1 MREPTWQDSREVPA
15 TVRQL
20 LETPRLRTRL
30 VGGARGI
37 DRPIS
42 WPHTCEMPGPWEWLD
57 RGDFLMTIGYG
68 VPPEPDA
75 QERYVEQLT
84 EHGISGVT
92 VAEDA
97 LAPPISERM
106 LKAAD
111 RVGLPLMRTAYEV
124 PFTALARVVIHAN
137 QHDERQL
144 VARTE
149 RLYDCVRRVALN
161 GGGTASLLSGVSE
174 ELHCELRALDLT
186 TWRNIFPPEE
196 PVSESIRELLRRVL
210 IERGGHLPGILRI
223 EVAGTP
229 AIAVPVPSRRP
240 VALLAVQGP
249 AGPPA
254 LSLLQHGAT
263 IVAVEVERL
272 YAERAS
278 RQRKGVELLASILR
292 GRIDPATAAA
302 RLREFEFA
310 DGSFLV
316 AICEE
321 PGRGVQEDEVDDELR
336 AAGIAHLLLLE
347 ERRVVAVL
355 SDCEESVEALLRA
368 LGPGARVGIRDGVEG
383 VAQLADAVREAR
395 WALAH
400 SGEAT
405 VTRYGHHGSPFL
417 PRTVSDARAAVDQVL
432 GPLLEYDRRR
442 GTELVR
448 SLAVLLHH
456 NRSSQRAAQDLFI
469 HRQTLVFRMKRV
481 EELTGRRLVSTA
493 DVSELWQALRA
504 LEMLEGH
511 DLLAAAMPGKG

>member
-1 MREPTWQDSREVPA
+1 MSVLTWEDSRAVPA

-20 LETPRLRTRL
+20 LETPRLQTRL
-30 VGGARGI
+30 LRGARGI

-42 WPHTCEMPGPWEWLD
+42 WPHTCEMPDPWEWLD

-68 VPPEPDA
+68 VPPESEA
-75 QERYVEQLT
+75 QERYLEQLT

-92 VAEDA
+92 IAEDA
-97 LAPPISERM
+97 LAPPLSERM
-106 LKAAD
+106 LRAAD
-111 RVGLPLMRTAYEV
+111 RLGLPLLRTAYEV
-124 PFTALARVVIHAN
+124 PFAALARVVIHAN
-137 QHDERQL
+137 QHEERQL

-149 RLYDCVRRVALN
+149 RLYDCVRRAALD
-161 GGGTASLLSGVSE
+161 GGGTESLLSGVSE
-174 ELHCELRALDLT
+174 ELHCVLRALDLA
-186 TWRNIFPPEE
+186 TWRNVFPPEE
-196 PVSESIRELLRRVL
+196 PVPEGIRDTLRQAL
-210 IERGGHLPGILRI
+210 IQRGGHLPGILRI
-223 EVAGTP
+223 EVSGTP

-254 LSLLQHGAT
+254 LALLQHGAT
-263 IVAVEVERL
+263 IVALEVERL

-278 RQRKGVELLASILR
+278 QRRKGVELLASILR
-292 GRIDPATAAA
+292 GRIDPAAAA
-302 RLREFEFA
+302 TRLRELNFA
-310 DGSFLV
+310 DGPFLV
-316 AICEE
+316 AICEG
-321 PGRGVQEDEVDDELR
+321 PGRGLHEDEIDDELR

-347 ERRVVAVL
+347 EHRVVAVL
-355 SDCEESVEALLRA
+355 SDREESLEALRRA
-368 LGPGARVGIRDGVEG
+368 LGPSARVGIRDGVEG
-383 VAQLADAVREAR
+383 VGQLADGVREAR

-405 VTRYGHHGSPFL
+405 FTRYGHHGGAFL

-448 SLAVLLHH
+448 SLAVLLH
-456 NRSSQRAAQDLFI
+456 RDRASQQAADDLFI

-481 EELTGRRLVSTA
+481 EELTGRRLRSIA
-493 DVSELWQALRA
+493 DVAELWHALQA

-511 DLLAAAMPGKG
+511 DLLTPAVPD